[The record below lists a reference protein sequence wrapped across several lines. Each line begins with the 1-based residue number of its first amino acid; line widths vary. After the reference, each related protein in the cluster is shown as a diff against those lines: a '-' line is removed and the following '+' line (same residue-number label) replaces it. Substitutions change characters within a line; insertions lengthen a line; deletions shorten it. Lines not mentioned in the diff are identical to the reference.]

1 MAGGEDRR
9 WSYVP
14 DELRR
19 RYDEEFGSIP
29 NAVRVTA
36 RRHAA
41 LEAIVDGEVRMT
53 FAELESARIDAVRGM
68 IALGVRPGT
77 RVGLMAPNCARW
89 IVAALGILGAG
100 GVVVPLN
107 TRFKGPEAAYILRKS
122 GANVLVTVTDFLDND
137 YLGMIRASD
146 SDLAALNRV
155 VVISGDAAPPV
166 QDWMSFPELGRSIG
180 AGEGQSAVHAVTAN

>member
-1 MAGGEDRR
+1 MADGGDRR

-53 FAELESARIDAVRGM
+53 FAL
-68 IALGVRPGT
+68 
-77 RVGLMAPNCARW
+77 
-89 IVAALGILGAG
+89 
-100 GVVVPLN
+100 
-107 TRFKGPEAAYILRKS
+107 
-122 GANVLVTVTDFLDND
+122 
-137 YLGMIRASD
+137 
-146 SDLAALNRV
+146 
-155 VVISGDAAPPV
+155 
-166 QDWMSFPELGRSIG
+166 
-180 AGEGQSAVHAVTAN
+180 